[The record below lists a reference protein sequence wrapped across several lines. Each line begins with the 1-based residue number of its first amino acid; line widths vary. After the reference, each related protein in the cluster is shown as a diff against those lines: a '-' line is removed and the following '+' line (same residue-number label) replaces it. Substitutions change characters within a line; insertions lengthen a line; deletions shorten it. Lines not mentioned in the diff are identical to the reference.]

1 MSHWILRTLDRV
13 QSLGDWPV
21 VIGIILAAG
30 VVFAL
35 AVTGGL

>member
-21 VIGIILAAG
+21 LAGIAFAAG

-35 AVTGGL
+35 AVTGQL